1 MTVIKLPGNKM
12 TERLSNA
19 RFDSIDIPE
28 LIGLCRGVL
37 ADGTINLAEAEF
49 ILQWLNE
56 RSNVLQTW
64 PADELHRLLCTVL
77 ADGTLC
83 EDEETELSGLLEE
96 VIGDPVSVLIY

>member
-19 RFDSIDIPE
+19 RFNSIDIPE

-49 ILQWLNE
+49 ILHWLNE
-56 RSNVLQTW
+56 RRSVLEIW
-64 PADELHRLLCTVL
+64 PADELHKLLCTVI
-77 ADGTLC
+77 ADGILS
-83 EDEETELSGLLEE
+83 EDEEAQLSELLEE
-96 VIGDPVSVLIY
+96 IIGDPVGVLIY

>member
-1 MTVIKLPGNKM
+1 M
-12 TERLSNA
+12 TERLSSA

-56 RSNVLQTW
+56 RTSVLETW

-77 ADGTLC
+77 ADGKLSD
-83 EDEETELSGLLEE
+83 DEETELSELLEE
-96 VIGDPVSVLIY
+96 IIGDPVSVLFY